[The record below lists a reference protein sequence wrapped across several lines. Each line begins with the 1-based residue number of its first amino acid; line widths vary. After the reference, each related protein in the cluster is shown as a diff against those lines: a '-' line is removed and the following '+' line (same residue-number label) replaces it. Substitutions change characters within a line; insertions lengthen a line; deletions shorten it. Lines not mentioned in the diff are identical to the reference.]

1 MANVD
6 IGSNNAVWIGIETTY
21 GTAVDPTASGVGVW
35 MPILDEALVY
45 TEAKYYSPQ
54 IREQAMMSSVVPAPY
69 HVEGPIHFEVDA
81 NYLPYLLYASR
92 HSVVKSGSG
101 PYLYIA
107 RPTAAGA
114 TYPGG
119 TAKGIS
125 IAIKRNGVGF
135 LYSGCV
141 ISEWS
146 FTINNGVLECTATV
160 LGLAE
165 ANTAA
170 TLVGVPTWI
179 DAELFGADAHSIYV
193 DTAGLTPTFA
203 SLSPAFSGYTMD
215 INHAAVA
222 ENRINPS
229 RAANFIAYGVT
240 EATLTTELDF
250 LDKTEYNNFK
260 NSTLRSIKLES
271 NRPGGAGSTYGAAT
285 EAVRII
291 NYRTAYDQYTVDT
304 KGMADLVS
312 AAVTMRS
319 LAISGGTGYS
329 IECKSPVN
337 IT

>member
-1 MANVD
+1 MPNVD
-6 IGSNNAVWIGIETTY
+6 IGANNAVWIGIETTY
-21 GTAVDPTASGVGVW
+21 GTPVDPTASGVGVW

-54 IREQAMMSSVVPAPY
+54 IRQQAMMSAVVPAPY

-92 HSVVKSGSG
+92 HSITKTGTG
-101 PYLYIA
+101 PYVYKAI
-107 RPTAAGA
+107 PTGSGA

-119 TAKGIS
+119 SAKGVS
-125 IAIKRNGVGF
+125 IVVIRNGVGF

-141 ISEWS
+141 VSEWS
-146 FTINNGVLECTATV
+146 FTINAGVLECTATI

-165 ANTAA
+165 KDLTTPPA
-170 TLVGVPTWI
+170 TPSWI
-179 DAELFGADAHSIYV
+179 DAALFGADSMAVWV
-193 DTAGLTPTFA
+193 DTAGLTPAFTTA
-203 SLSPAFSGYTMD
+203 SLAFSGYTND

-222 ENRINPS
+222 ENRIQPS

-260 NSTLRSIKLES
+260 NSTLRSIKLEA
-271 NRPGGAGSTYGAAT
+271 NNPGGIAAT
-285 EAVRII
+285 FAASTQAVRII

-304 KGMADLVS
+304 KGMGDLVS
-312 AAVTMRS
+312 AAVSMRS
-319 LAISGGTGYS
+319 LAIAGGAGYS
-329 IECKSPVN
+329 IECKSAVN